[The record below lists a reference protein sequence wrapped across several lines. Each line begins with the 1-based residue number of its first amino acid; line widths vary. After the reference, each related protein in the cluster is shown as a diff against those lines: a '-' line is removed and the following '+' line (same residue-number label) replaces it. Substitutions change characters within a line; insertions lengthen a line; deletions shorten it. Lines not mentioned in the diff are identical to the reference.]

1 MSGFNLTCVGDE
13 DAYSYIET
21 PYNNTISD
29 DAIKAALIGKE
40 NVIPYTFLERGSDER
55 QYCSPGID
63 LPVCTFCRSR
73 FGKYPEYHT
82 SADNFNVV
90 TQKGLNDSFEV
101 MKSIIDAFETALH
114 PINLIK
120 CEPQLGKRNL
130 YPEFSDESINIK
142 TLNIRK
148 NILVYANSV
157 NTIFEIA
164 NLIRVPLIDVINEV
178 KILIKNGIMVS
189 ESI

>member
-63 LPVCTFCRSR
+63 QIYLYVHF
-73 FGKYPEYHT
+73 
-82 SADNFNVV
+82 AD
-90 TQKGLNDSFEV
+90 QD
-101 MKSIIDAFETALH
+101 
-114 PINLIK
+114 
-120 CEPQLGKRNL
+120 
-130 YPEFSDESINIK
+130 
-142 TLNIRK
+142 
-148 NILVYANSV
+148 SV
-157 NTIFEIA
+157 NIPNITP
-164 NLIRVPLIDVINEV
+164 VQM
-178 KILIKNGIMVS
+178 ILMQ
-189 ESI
+189 